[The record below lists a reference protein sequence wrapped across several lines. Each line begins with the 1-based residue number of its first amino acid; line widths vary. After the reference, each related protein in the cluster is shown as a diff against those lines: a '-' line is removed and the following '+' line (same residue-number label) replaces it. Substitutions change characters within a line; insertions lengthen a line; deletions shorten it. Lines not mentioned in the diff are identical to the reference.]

1 MKKNI
6 HPNYHEI
13 TVKLTN
19 GQSFKTRSTYGKEG
33 DTVALDID
41 PFSHPVW
48 TGEGQR
54 LVDTAG
60 QIGKFSKRYKGFSS
74 KI

>member
-1 MKKNI
+1 MRDI
-6 HPNYHEI
+6 HPDSHKI
-13 TVKLTN
+13 VVKLTN
-19 GQSFKTRSTYGKEG
+19 GESFETRSTYGKPGEIV
-33 DTVALDID
+33 TLDID

-48 TGEGQR
+48 TGEGQK

-60 QIGKFSKRYKGFSS
+60 QLSKFARRYKKFDI